1 MKKLLVLMALMGA
14 ALASLCGADLTG
26 TWSASVVLDAGSG
39 TATFNFK
46 QTGETL
52 SGTYSGTFGEAQI
65 TGTVKGDQVEWS
77 FQNGQV
83 GKVAYKGTFDGAGKM
98 KGSVA
103 YGQLGAGT
111 FTAER
116 KS

>member
-1 MKKLLVLMALMGA
+1 
-14 ALASLCGADLTG
+14 
-26 TWSASVVLDAGSG
+26 
-39 TATFNFK
+39 
-46 QTGETL
+46 
-52 SGTYSGTFGEAQI
+52 
-65 TGTVKGDQVEWS
+65 
-77 FQNGQV
+77 
-83 GKVAYKGTFDGAGKM
+83 VAYKGTFDGAGKM